1 MHLICIQINYVFPT
15 NFISP
20 NSISQVRV
28 LPMLRYKRICLLL
41 YWRYTSSISIS
52 AAYSALLLHDGK
64 LHLLFTPA
72 SPQVIKL
79 YHRIRTVTS
88 LGDQNF
94 SSPLESYK
102 NTIIHSP
109 SLTKML
115 LCTTSPHLF
124 LSCLELGVTGT
135 EEKGVTFLCSLL
147 GTMNTLV
154 PFPR

>member
-1 MHLICIQINYVFPT
+1 MFFQQILFHQTAYPKYESFLCRDIRGYVYFFIDITPHPFPFQQHT
-15 NFISP
+15 
-20 NSISQVRV
+20 
-28 LPMLRYKRICLLL
+28 LL
-41 YWRYTSSISIS
+41 YFYMMGSSI
-52 AAYSALLLHDGK
+52 YCLHQHPLK
-64 LHLLFTPA
+64 
-72 SPQVIKL
+72 VIKL

-115 LCTTSPHLF
+115 LCATSPHLF

-135 EEKGVTFLCSLL
+135 EDKGVTFLCSLL
-147 GTMNTLV
+147 GTMNTLL